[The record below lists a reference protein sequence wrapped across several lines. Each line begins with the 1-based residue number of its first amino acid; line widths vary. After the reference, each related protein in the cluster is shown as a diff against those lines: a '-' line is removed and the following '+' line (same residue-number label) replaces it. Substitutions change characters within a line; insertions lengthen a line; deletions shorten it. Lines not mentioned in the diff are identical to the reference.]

1 MELSPF
7 EKQELHNIA
16 RALEEDDPRLAA
28 LMSIKDLRGQRWKR
42 TERGVLVALGGL
54 GILLVSLPLGS
65 LPLGTLGFMMM
76 GGGAYWATLFLDN
89 STVPR
94 ARKKAGNRHATH
106 EEMP

>member
-7 EKQELHNIA
+7 EKQELHTIA
-16 RALEEDDPRLAA
+16 RGLEEDDPRLAA

-76 GGGAYWATLFLDN
+76 GGGAYWATLFMDDGP
-89 STVPR
+89 VVR
-94 ARKKAGNRHATH
+94 IRKKAPNLRDTH
-106 EEMP
+106 EETP